1 MLDAGLT
8 YLMWMEGQY
17 LWLDFQAAE
26 EAGSVTC
33 PVKHSALTTGSSKTV
48 DQDGYH
54 SASNWL
60 KSPPDSSYPDST

>member
-33 PVKHSALTTGSSKTV
+33 PVKHSALKTFRLFGATPLKLWFKMAITQPQTG
-48 DQDGYH
+48 
-54 SASNWL
+54 
-60 KSPPDSSYPDST
+60 